1 MHTRTHVSPLAR
13 RLLAGPV
20 GLVLRSLVLLPPA
33 DPEAMPGAQ
42 ERGCLTRSPGLWA
55 SQPAITA
62 QYLPESL
69 LSRPNDPQKA
79 GYPVEAAILDLCA
92 VGEDARRAG
101 GAHPARLGRQCAAAH
116 LNVAATRAGGGSCTA
131 ELPYL
136 RTLLEN
142 CCGVG
147 GLAWQLTTFRRAHGM
162 APAGMIRAR

>member
-1 MHTRTHVSPLAR
+1 MWST
-13 RLLAGPV
+13 
-20 GLVLRSLVLLPPA
+20 
-33 DPEAMPGAQ
+33 
-42 ERGCLTRSPGLWA
+42 
-55 SQPAITA
+55 
-62 QYLPESL
+62 
-69 LSRPNDPQKA
+69 
-79 GYPVEAAILDLCA
+79 
-92 VGEDARRAG
+92 
-101 GAHPARLGRQCAAAH
+101 PARLGRQCAAAH